1 MDDESEFFTL
11 GGSLL
16 ASGTGEV
23 GFVTAQAARKDRKRR
38 RSEAAATDAP
48 TAVQPAPTVQ
58 QTAARPT
65 SHAATHASVPALTSK
80 AGKSQ
85 GVPPCCFLTSERC
98 SHKLLEDK
106 MLCLGH
112 CQNAL
117 LLLQLV
123 C

>member
-23 GFVTAQAARKDRKRR
+23 GFVTAQAAKKDRKRR

-58 QTAARPT
+58 QTAAGPT
-65 SHAATHASVPALTSK
+65 SHAATQASVPASTSK
-80 AGKSQ
+80 NGKSQ
-85 GVPPCCFLTSERC
+85 GVPPC
-98 SHKLLEDK
+98 
-106 MLCLGH
+106 
-112 CQNAL
+112 
-117 LLLQLV
+117 
-123 C
+123 